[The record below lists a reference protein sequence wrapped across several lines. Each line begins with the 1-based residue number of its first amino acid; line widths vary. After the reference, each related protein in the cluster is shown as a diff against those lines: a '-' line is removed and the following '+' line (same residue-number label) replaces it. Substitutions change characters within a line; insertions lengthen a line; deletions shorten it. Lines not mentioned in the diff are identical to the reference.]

1 MTRLGQRP
9 SPPCGDDQCPAKI
22 GNIWRT
28 ELLGPRQLLCKERSG
43 SAARRSGHLL
53 RGARHHDAAAGSAC
67 TRPHVDHPIGL
78 GHRAHIVFD
87 HHYGIA
93 GIDQALQLHQQ
104 PVGVRRMQ
112 PGSRLVEHV
121 QASAALA
128 ALKLG
133 RQLDTLRTPPES
145 SVAGCPR
152 RR

>member
-1 MTRLGQRP
+1 ML
-9 SPPCGDDQCPAKI
+9 PP
-22 GNIWRT
+22 
-28 ELLGPRQLLCKERSG
+28 
-43 SAARRSGHLL
+43 AAR
-53 RGARHHDAAAGSAC
+53 

-133 RQLDTLRTPPES
+133 RQLDALRLATGKLSGWLSQAQIAQSDVAQQLQGLATASSPAKNSLASSTVICSTSAMLRPFHCTF
-145 SVAGCPR
+145 SVASL
-152 RR
+152 